1 VRGTDKVYNVFKG
14 NIYSDTHK
22 IASGFIEDKTVFE
35 GT

>member
-14 NIYSDTHK
+14 NIYSDTHR
-22 IASGFIEDKTVFE
+22 ITSGIIEGKTVVE